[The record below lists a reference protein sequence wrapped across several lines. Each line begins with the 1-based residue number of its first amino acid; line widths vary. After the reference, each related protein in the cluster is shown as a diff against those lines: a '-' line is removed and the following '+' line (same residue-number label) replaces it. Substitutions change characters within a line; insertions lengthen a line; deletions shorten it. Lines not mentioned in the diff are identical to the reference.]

1 MKYKHKLK
9 RLQNMQS
16 FWIDN
21 QKVIKE
27 PVRDPD
33 QLKINKNEKIN

>member
-16 FWIDN
+16 FWDR
-21 QKVIKE
+21 QPESYKRACKRSGSIK
-27 PVRDPD
+27 
-33 QLKINKNEKIN
+33 NK